1 MINRGRMKNKIYV
14 LPNGAY
20 IFDNDGVL
28 VDTEPKWF
36 EAYARLLKPYGV
48 IYEMPIHRQIMGQS
62 AENCIKFIQ
71 KTHPQ
76 LPQGAAGTE
85 ELLKKRALLIQA
97 VKTES
102 PIRPKPGVIEFLDEV
117 KKRNF
122 PIAMA
127 TGTPR
132 DEINAQLASLGWE
145 KMFDAVVAGDER
157 AQLSRL
163 IPHHGARRTA
173 SHAMRSAGCSRAR
186 VREVRS
192 WISRTFASES
202 ISTARNWTSWS
213 FSALTI

>member
-1 MINRGRMKNKIYV
+1 MGQIWFYIIRKAQLFMINRGRMKNKIYA

-20 IFDNDGVL
+20 IFDSDGVL

-71 KTHPQ
+71 KIHPQ

-127 TGTPR
+127 TGLAVAFSK
-132 DEINAQLASLGWE
+132 NAV
-145 KMFDAVVAGDER
+145 DVVF
-157 AQLSRL
+157 
-163 IPHHGARRTA
+163 T
-173 SHAMRSAGCSRAR
+173 
-186 VREVRS
+186 
-192 WISRTFASES
+192 
-202 ISTARNWTSWS
+202 
-213 FSALTI
+213 